1 MWRLVA
7 QGLPINQQNT
17 DSCVLGQG
25 FGMNRT
31 AIACSCGT
39 HMGIGNEQVSTLYT
53 ETKHKKGGEQGGGQG
68 EVSLYPALTLLSN
81 EGTSEQK
88 PARWESRLCS
98 HLGMSTPGRGTL
110 SAKLL
115 AGGNPACSTYGDEAG
130 MAGTQGPCCY
140 HKDLC
145 FSTKD
150 GRAPLEDSAKK

>member
-1 MWRLVA
+1 MLPNPTRDLCFQYTLHRERMRRLVA
-7 QGLPINQQNT
+7 QGLPINQQNI

-53 ETKHKKGGEQGGGQG
+53 ETKHKKGEKQGGGQG

-88 PARWESRLCS
+88 PTRWESRLCS

-110 SAKLL
+110 SAK
-115 AGGNPACSTYGDEAG
+115 
-130 MAGTQGPCCY
+130 
-140 HKDLC
+140 
-145 FSTKD
+145 
-150 GRAPLEDSAKK
+150 APSRREPSMLNLR